1 MELPAWRGADVPHPF
16 QADLL
21 EAQLT
26 ECLSPESSICLQ
38 PVRKT
43 HHSDLVRQLVHF
55 PFNRA
60 RSPSA

>member
-1 MELPAWRGADVPHPF
+1 MEPLAWRGADLPHPF
-16 QADLL
+16 QADLM

-43 HHSDLVRQLVHF
+43 HHGDLVK
-55 PFNRA
+55 
-60 RSPSA
+60 